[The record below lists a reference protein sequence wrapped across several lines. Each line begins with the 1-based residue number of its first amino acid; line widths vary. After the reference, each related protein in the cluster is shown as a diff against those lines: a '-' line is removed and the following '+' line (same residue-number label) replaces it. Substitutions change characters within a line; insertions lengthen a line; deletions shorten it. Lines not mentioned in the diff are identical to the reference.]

1 MKIFVRLLLFMTLCL
16 NLSVAISPCIA
27 NTPLEATKFRNEYMT
42 LRDNFNEAN
51 NEIRDYWRD
60 EIKPIIEDIKEESE
74 SRKKKLETIKR
85 LEKERLLVNKEIEF
99 LLQQETEL
107 LSNQAD
113 LESLRRVVE

>member
-1 MKIFVRLLLFMTLCL
+1 MKIFVRLLLLMTLYVSTALSLVPCTATTNL
-16 NLSVAISPCIA
+16 N
-27 NTPLEATKFRNEYMT
+27 ATKIRTEYET
-42 LRDNFNEAN
+42 LQKDFNKAN
-51 NEIRDYWRD
+51 NNIRDYWRD

-74 SRKKKLETIKR
+74 SRKKKLETIKN

-113 LESLRRVVE
+113 LESLRRIVE